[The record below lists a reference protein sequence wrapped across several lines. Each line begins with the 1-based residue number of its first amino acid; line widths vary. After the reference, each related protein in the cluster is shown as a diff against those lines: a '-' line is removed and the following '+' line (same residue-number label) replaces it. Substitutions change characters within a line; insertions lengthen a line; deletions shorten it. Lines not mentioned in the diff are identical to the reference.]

1 MLVSLQADYA
11 LRVLVDVATHQ
22 ARGNAVVTREIADR
36 QHVPRVFLTKI
47 VAQLASHG
55 MLRTQRG
62 KGGGVML
69 GRAPENINLLEVIE
83 TFEGSLQFNQCAHD
97 SKYCVLSNGCIIRG
111 FWKSAEHHLKEFF
124 LSRTLLDLLQLLALQ
139 EQKQGAAL
147 SGTFEEIDTL
157 RVLDDPQ
164 ANGMSHPSAVVPV
177 GDNATYEQGLRRPVI
192 E

>member
-11 LRVLVDVATHQ
+11 LRVLVDVAMHQ
-22 ARGNAVVTREIADR
+22 ARGTAVVTREIADR

-69 GRAPENINLLEVIE
+69 GRTPDAINLLDVIE

-97 SKYCVLSNGCIIRG
+97 PKFCVLSNGCIIRG
-111 FWKSAEHHLKEFF
+111 FWRTAERHLKEFF
-124 LSRTLLDLLQLLALQ
+124 RNRTLSDLLVLIAKAEAEDTQGVPASFEESDDLRMMPMVQAEISRTQPTA
-139 EQKQGAAL
+139 
-147 SGTFEEIDTL
+147 
-157 RVLDDPQ
+157 
-164 ANGMSHPSAVVPV
+164 
-177 GDNATYEQGLRRPVI
+177 
-192 E
+192 

>member
-69 GRAPENINLLEVIE
+69 GRTPDAINLLDVIE

-97 SKYCVLSNGCIIRG
+97 PNSCVLSNGCIIRG
-111 FWKSAEHHLKEFF
+111 FWRTAERHLKEFF
-124 LSRTLLDLLQLLALQ
+124 RARTLSDLLIEISKA
-139 EQKQGAAL
+139 ENEASQGITP
-147 SGTFEEIDTL
+147 TFEESDDL
-157 RVLDDPQ
+157 RMMPIKQ
-164 ANGMSHPSAVVPV
+164 TEMNRQQPAV
-177 GDNATYEQGLRRPVI
+177 
-192 E
+192 

>member
-22 ARGNAVVTREIADR
+22 ARGTAVVTREIAER

-97 SKYCVLSNGCIIRG
+97 TKCCVLANGCIIRG
-111 FWKSAEHHLKEFF
+111 FWRHAERHLKDFF
-124 LSRTLLDLLQLLALQ
+124 RARTLHDLLTAIEETSVDELDTPLTA
-139 EQKQGAAL
+139 
-147 SGTFEEIDTL
+147 TFEASD
-157 RVLDDPQ
+157 
-164 ANGMSHPSAVVPV
+164 
-177 GDNATYEQGLRRPVI
+177 GLRTIMSSMDSAAAGGSR
-192 E
+192 ENL

>member
-22 ARGNAVVTREIADR
+22 ARGTAVVTREIADR

-69 GRAPENINLLEVIE
+69 GRAPEAINLLDVIE

-97 SKYCVLSNGCIIRG
+97 PQYCVLSNGCIIRG
-111 FWKSAEHHLKEFF
+111 FWKKAEHHLKDFF
-124 LSRTLLDLLQLLALQ
+124 RARTLSDLLVAISRND
-139 EQKQGAAL
+139 ADSDDTDVL
-147 SGTFEEIDTL
+147 SSTFAESD
-157 RVLDDPQ
+157 
-164 ANGMSHPSAVVPV
+164 
-177 GDNATYEQGLRRPVI
+177 GLRMIGVHP
-192 E
+192 

>member
-22 ARGNAVVTREIADR
+22 ARGTAVVTREIADR

-69 GRAPENINLLEVIE
+69 GRPPENINLLEVIE

-97 SKYCVLSNGCIIRG
+97 MKCCVMANGCIIRG
-111 FWKSAEHHLKEFF
+111 FWRHAERHLKEFF
-124 LSRTLLDLLQLLALQ
+124 RARTLRDLLDAITVTTLDDLNAPLTSTFEHSEELRTMLA
-139 EQKQGAAL
+139 EPDDGAAGYVAGAHE
-147 SGTFEEIDTL
+147 S
-157 RVLDDPQ
+157 
-164 ANGMSHPSAVVPV
+164 
-177 GDNATYEQGLRRPVI
+177 
-192 E
+192 

>member
-22 ARGNAVVTREIADR
+22 ARGTAVVTREIADR

-69 GRAPENINLLEVIE
+69 GRAPEAINLLDVIE

-97 SKYCVLSNGCIIRG
+97 PQYCVLSNGCIIRG
-111 FWKSAEHHLKEFF
+111 FWKKAEHHLKDFF
-124 LSRTLLDLLQLLALQ
+124 RERTLTDLLVAISRADADHDDTDVLSSTFSGS
-139 EQKQGAAL
+139 EEFRMIGAQ
-147 SGTFEEIDTL
+147 
-157 RVLDDPQ
+157 P
-164 ANGMSHPSAVVPV
+164 
-177 GDNATYEQGLRRPVI
+177 
-192 E
+192 